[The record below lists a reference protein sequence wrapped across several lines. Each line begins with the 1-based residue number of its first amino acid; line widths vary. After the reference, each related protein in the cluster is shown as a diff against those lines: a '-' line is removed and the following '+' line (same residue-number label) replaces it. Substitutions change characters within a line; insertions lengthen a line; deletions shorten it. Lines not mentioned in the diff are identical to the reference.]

1 MLLSASCIVTK
12 KWMGTYERY
21 YRLMQCGNKLIRLFI
36 IFAKDKKDKKAEKE
50 GEQNDE
56 HEEDEDGEK
65 DEEGKGTAS
74 RATTRSASRMEAE
87 R

>member
-1 MLLSASCIVTK
+1 MNIWHMWSISQIDAVWNYTK
-12 KWMGTYERY
+12 
-21 YRLMQCGNKLIRLFI
+21 LFI
-36 IFAKDKKDKKAEKE
+36 IFTKDKKDKKAEKE

>member
-1 MLLSASCIVTK
+1 M
-12 KWMGTYERY
+12 RD
-21 YRLMQCGNKLIRLFI
+21 RLMQCGDKLVRLFI
-36 IFAKDKKDKKAEKE
+36 IFAKDKKKAEKE
-50 GEQNDE
+50 GEQNNE

-65 DEEGKGTAS
+65 DEEGKGAAP